1 MKISNDQRKGIM
13 SLAKL
18 SVRSVLVGASIPR
31 MHQLTELFAQK
42 VGNFVTIESEG
53 KLRSFACDPLPEEP
67 LGIALIETARNA
79 VLENSQTNQALN
91 AEDFDNL
98 RVIVSLMDQICPLNE
113 PDQIQ
118 IGIHGVIVQHEGKI
132 SALLPEFVSDQETSP
147 EELLACCCEKIKL
160 PGNTWKNPETNVWVF
175 TAENFVVDCAHS
187 CTCCGS

>member
-18 SVRSVLVGASIPR
+18 SVRSVLVGANIPR
-31 MHQLTELFAQK
+31 MHQLTELFAKK

-53 KLRSFACDPLPEEP
+53 KLRGFACDPLPEDP

-79 VLENSQTNQALN
+79 VLEKSQTKQALE

-98 RVIVSLMDQICPLNE
+98 RVIVSLIDQICPLDNPE
-113 PDQIQ
+113 QIQ
-118 IGIHGVIVQHEGKI
+118 IGIHGVIVQHNNKI
-132 SALLPEFVSDQETSP
+132 SALLPEFADDPSTTP
-147 EELLACCCEKIKL
+147 EELLNCCCEKIKL
-160 PGNTWKNPETNVWVF
+160 PGDTWKQQDANVWIF

-187 CTCCGS
+187 CTCCGN